1 MGFRKRGEGS
11 GEGVRETASRFLLST
26 YPTQT
31 HFRATHM
38 FYLVINSPS
47 GTVTLVYK
55 AVRIGLRVM
64 YRLKKRDDR
73 PFPDWPIS

>member
-1 MGFRKRGEGS
+1 MRS

-38 FYLVINSPS
+38 SYVLPINSYRAGPYQCH
-47 GTVTLVYK
+47 GC
-55 AVRIGLRVM
+55 IGLV
-64 YRLKKRDDR
+64 R
-73 PFPDWPIS
+73 P